1 MRPALNVSL
10 VAAVVMLGG
19 GTKATQQTDIAAAHA
34 LARTLED

>member
-1 MRPALNVSL
+1 ML
-10 VAAVVMLGG
+10 VVMLGG